1 VQDLAA
7 IGSHYSGL
15 LLKIENPQD
24 ARDVSIRLA
33 HGLGSDYKVRDWRD
47 VNENLFEAMRL
58 EKVVIFFVIFVIV
71 IAAAFNVASSLYIN
85 VVRSYPEIG
94 ILKALGVSQGQL
106 ARIFSIQGVLLGFVG
121 CVAGLL
127 GGLALCIGFTIL
139 ENQFGILPGSVYK
152 LDRID
157 VQFRAIDL
165 ISIFSATMLICFLA
179 TWAPARRAAKLTA
192 VEGLR
197 HE

>member
-1 VQDLAA
+1 
-7 IGSHYSGL
+7 
-15 LLKIENPQD
+15 
-24 ARDVSIRLA
+24 
-33 HGLGSDYKVRDWRD
+33 VRDWRD